1 MRGAAVEQFAE
12 RVHGVVGRDLQN
24 ELVLVGTGRREQVCG
39 RVELVQVSE
48 MEPDVAARD
57 TALQLG
63 GCSFSD
69 DPAAVEHRD
78 LVGQMVGLVEV
89 LGGEQDRDP
98 GRGEF
103 TNDLPHGATA
113 ARVQAR
119 GGLVEEDHPRLIH
132 EGHREV
138 EASSHPA

>member
-1 MRGAAVEQFAE
+1 MDRQPFDLDTCAVQLVEQFAE

-24 ELVLVGTGRREQVCG
+24 ELVLVGTGRREQLCG

-57 TALQLG
+57 AAFQLG

-78 LVGQMVGLVEV
+78 LVGQTVGLAMTLVDQPRV
-89 LGGEQDRDP
+89 IFHMVRRL
-98 GRGEF
+98 RGSKPVVGSSRKI
-103 TNDLPHGATA
+103 T
-113 ARVQAR
+113 R
-119 GGLVEEDHPRLIH
+119 G
-132 EGHREV
+132 
-138 EASSHPA
+138 